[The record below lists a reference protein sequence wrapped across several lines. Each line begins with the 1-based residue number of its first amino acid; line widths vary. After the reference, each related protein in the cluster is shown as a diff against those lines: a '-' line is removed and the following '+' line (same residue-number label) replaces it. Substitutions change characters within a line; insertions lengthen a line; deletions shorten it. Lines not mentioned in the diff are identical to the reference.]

1 VTLHGVLVEVGGLGT
16 LLLGDSGVG
25 KSECALA
32 LVQRGHRLVALPGQ
46 FGGYQAVCIDPAT
59 GVRAGASESRKDGA
73 AIGY

>member
-1 VTLHGVLVEVGGLGT
+1 MTDGGR
-16 LLLGDSGVG
+16 
-25 KSECALA
+25 LA
-32 LVQRGHRLVALPGQ
+32 LESWIPPELLRELARRGHRIVALPGQ